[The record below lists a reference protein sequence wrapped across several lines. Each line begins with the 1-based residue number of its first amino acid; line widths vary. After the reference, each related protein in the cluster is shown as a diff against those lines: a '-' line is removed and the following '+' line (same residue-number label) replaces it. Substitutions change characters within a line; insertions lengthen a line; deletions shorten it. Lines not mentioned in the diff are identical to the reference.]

1 MKKFRVNRK
10 KLNLIFLDL
19 EKVYKVLRQW
29 IWQTLKKKGIP
40 NDNIEIIQDMYD
52 GEVTSMQSVQAAVW
66 VPSGSEIAPSVL
78 FEPLFIA
85 LVMDDITADIRDEVL
100 GVCCMQMVQYPL
112 VKLARMKWNTRTM
125 VKGIWVN

>member
-52 GEVTSMQSVQAAVW
+52 GEVTSMQSVHTAVW

-85 LVMDDITADIRDEVL
+85 FVMDDITADIRDEVL

-112 VKLARMKWNTRTM
+112 VKLARMK
-125 VKGIWVN
+125 